1 MPITT
6 GNAPKALAR
15 GTMAK
20 HWMAG
25 AVKHPGALHR
35 ALHVKPGT
43 KIPAKKLAQAARSKS
58 PRVRKM
64 AGLAKAFSHADHA
77 HHPPTHG

>member
-1 MPITT
+1 MPMTT
-6 GNAPKALAR
+6 GSMPKALQ
-15 GTMAK
+15 GGGMAK

-35 ALHVKPGT
+35 ALHVKPGS
-43 KIPAKKLAQAARSKS
+43 KIPAAKLAKAGHSKS

-64 AGLAKAFSHADHA
+64 AGLAKAFAHARHA
-77 HHPPTHG
+77 HHPPAR